1 MLEQFQKSNRKIVET
16 GKINTT
22 KSQILD
28 LSPFWFGTATSI
40 KKRCGVKKID

>member
-28 LSPFWFGTATSI
+28 LSPF
-40 KKRCGVKKID
+40 